1 MILQEA
7 CKPPRSLTC
16 PYGATASQTSQT
28 HWGLWPPSP
37 QWAFICFRWGYGAPT
52 MLLPPHLWDRIWKI
66 SWNHGSL
73 LGVKWYHH
81 AVVEALIPHGMIPT
95 LKGDCQTIYA
105 VDGDMEPSS
114 CCYHH
119 TCGTRFGSQV
129 KLWISAGCQMIPS
142 CSGWGSHPAWNDSH
156 IHSKHIQGD
165 WQALYAVDGD
175 MEPPPCCYHHTCGT
189 GFEKSAEKSWIT
201 AGCQMIPSCS
211 GWDSHPTW
219 NNSHIHFEY
228 VYAVDG
234 DMEPPS
240 CCYHHTCG
248 TRFESQ
254 LKSWITAGCQMIP
267 SCSGWGSHP
276 TWNDSHIHSK
286 HIKGRYWQ
294 ILYAVDGDM
303 EPPPC
308 CYHHT
313 CGTGFGKLAKKSW
326 ITAGCQKLY
335 RVRVHSYAQHIYH
348 WKVLTHLICPIWM

>member
-1 MILQEA
+1 MPIWCHSQPDITNTLRAMATFSTMSLHMLQM
-7 CKPPRSLTC
+7 
-16 PYGATASQTSQT
+16 GI
-28 HWGLWPPSP
+28 WSP
-37 QWAFICFRWGYGAPT
+37 
-52 MLLPPHLWDRIWKI
+52 
-66 SWNHGSL
+66 
-73 LGVKWYHH
+73 HH
-81 AVVEALIPHGMIPT
+81 AVTTT
-95 LKGDCQTIYA
+95 L
-105 VDGDMEPSS
+105 V
-114 CCYHH
+114 
-119 TCGTRFGSQV
+119 
-129 KLWISAGCQMIPS
+129 
-142 CSGWGSHPAWNDSH
+142 GSHLENQL
-156 IHSKHIQGD
+156 K
-165 WQALYAVDGD
+165 L
-175 MEPPPCCYHHTCGT
+175 
-189 GFEKSAEKSWIT
+189 WIT

-211 GWDSHPTW
+211 GWGSHPTW

-240 CCYHHTCG
+240 CCYHHTGGTGFCSQLKSWITAGCQMIPSCSGWGSHPTWNDSHIDSKHIQGDFQTLHAVDVDIKFWPWCYHHTCG
-248 TRFESQ
+248 TRFGGQ

-313 CGTGFGKLAKKSW
+313 CGTGFGKLAEKSW

-335 RVRVHSYAQHIYH
+335 RVRVHSYAQHRYH